1 MNRNSGGG
9 QMSLPMTPMVKKLLI
24 INVVLWIVGQL
35 IIEGMLHIRF
45 TSILALIPETT
56 IFRGFLWQPFTY
68 MFLHALDV
76 SHILFNMMMLWFLGA
91 ELEAKWGSRFF
102 VIFYIV
108 CGAGA
113 GVLYALGTWVFS
125 AITGNPQ
132 AMLVPVIGASGAIF
146 GLMMAYGMLFGER
159 IMLFMMIFPMKAKY
173 VVMLLAGI
181 ELINLITAGIAGG
194 EVAYLAHLGG
204 IVVGYTFLKLN
215 ELNFR
220 RQSSKKRGRSL
231 RLVVDNEKSPEKK
244 TPKYWN

>member
-1 MNRNSGGG
+1 MNRSGRP
-9 QMSLPMTPMVKKLLI
+9 MALPMTPMVKKLLI
-24 INVVLWIVGQL
+24 INVVLWVVGQL
-35 IIEGMLHIRF
+35 IMEGMLHIRF
-45 TSILALIPETT
+45 TSYLALIPVAT
-56 IFRGFLWQPFTY
+56 IFQGSLWQPFTY

-76 SHILFNMMMLWFLGA
+76 SHILFNMIMLWFLGA

-102 VIFYIV
+102 IAFYIV

-113 GVLYALGTWVFS
+113 GILYSLGTWTFS
-125 AITGNPQ
+125 VITGNPQ
-132 AMLVPVIGASGAIF
+132 SMIVPVVGASGAIF

-159 IMLFMMIFPMKAKY
+159 IMLFMMILPMKAKY

-204 IVVGYTFLKLN
+204 LVVGYAFLKIK
-215 ELNFR
+215 ELNFQ
-220 RQSSKKRGRSL
+220 RQSSKKRGRNL
-231 RLVVDNEKSPEKK
+231 RLVVDNEKGLEKK